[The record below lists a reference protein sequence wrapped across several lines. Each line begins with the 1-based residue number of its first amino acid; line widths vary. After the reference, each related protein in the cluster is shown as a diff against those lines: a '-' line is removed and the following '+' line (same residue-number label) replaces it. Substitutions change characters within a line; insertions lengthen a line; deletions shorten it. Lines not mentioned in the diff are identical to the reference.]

1 MRRSMTSILS
11 GALRGAAAGAAGV
24 TALNAVTYLDMTYR
38 ARPASDTPQQLVERV
53 ADGVGVDVPGSED
66 ERQNRLQGL
75 GPLAGILTGVAVGA
89 VAGAVR
95 AAGVRLPAAVAAPL
109 VGAAAMAGADVP
121 LAVTRLSDPR
131 TWAASDWAADV
142 VPHLA
147 YGAVVE
153 AVLRATD

>member
-1 MRRSMTSILS
+1 MRHGMTSILS

-24 TALNAVTYLDMTYR
+24 TALNAVTYLDMAFR

-53 ADGVGVDVPGSED
+53 AAGVGVEVPGGEE

-89 VAGAVR
+89 LAGALR
-95 AAGVRLPAAVAAPL
+95 AAGLRLPAVVAAPL
-109 VGAAAMAGADVP
+109 VGLTAMAGADGP
-121 LAVTRLSDPR
+121 LAATGLSDPR
-131 TWAASDWAADV
+131 TWAASDWAADL
-142 VPHLA
+142 VPHLT

-153 AVLRATD
+153 AVLRASD

>member
-1 MRRSMTSILS
+1 MTSILS
-11 GALRGAAAGAAGV
+11 GLARGAAAGAAGV
-24 TALNAVTYLDMTYR
+24 TALNAVTYLDMAYR
-38 ARPASDTPQQLVERV
+38 ARPASDTPQQLVERA
-53 ADGVGVDVPGSED
+53 ADGVGLDVPGGEK

-89 VAGAVR
+89 AAGALR
-95 AAGVRLPAAVAAPL
+95 AAGVRLPAGLAAPL
-109 VGAAAMAGADVP
+109 VGLAAMAGADLP
-121 LAVTRLSDPR
+121 LAATGLSDPR
-131 TWAASDWAADV
+131 TWSTVDWAADL